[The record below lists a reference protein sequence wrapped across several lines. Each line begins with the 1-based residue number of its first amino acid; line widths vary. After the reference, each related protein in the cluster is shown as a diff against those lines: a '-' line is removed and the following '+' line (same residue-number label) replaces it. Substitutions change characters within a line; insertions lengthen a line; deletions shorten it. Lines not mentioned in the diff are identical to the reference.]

1 MKLKMPV
8 AIGLS
13 SLLVI
18 FAALCL
24 TVFSLLS
31 LSTAKADR
39 RLADKSRQAAYD
51 YYEADCK
58 AQEILSRIRA
68 GQVPEDVS
76 CTNGVFA
83 YQCPISDTQILAVEV
98 TITETGYEILRW
110 QSVSITQWEADQS
123 LPVWQGA

>member
-1 MKLKMPV
+1 MKSRMPV

-18 FAALCL
+18 FAVLCL

-31 LSTAKADR
+31 LSTAKADA
-39 RLADKSRQAAYD
+39 RLADKSRQATYD

-58 AQEILSRIRA
+58 AQEILSQIRA
-68 GQVPEDVS
+68 GQVPE
-76 CTNGVFA
+76 GVTLTDGVYA

-98 TITETGYEILRW
+98 TVTENGYEILRW
-110 QSVSITQWEADQS
+110 QSVSTTQWEADES
-123 LPVWQGA
+123 LRVWQGA